1 MQHGRPPV
9 TRLER
14 QLDRVL
20 TAMERM
26 HFEEYLR
33 YVDDRKRQFS
43 VNFMAGIAR
52 GLGAAVGFSILGA
65 MAIVLL
71 QRLVTTHIPGIGGFL
86 ADVVRMVLDRI

>member
-1 MQHGRPPV
+1 MQDKRAQ

-20 TAMERM
+20 SSMERM

-33 YVDDRKRQFS
+33 YVDDRRRQFT
-43 VNFMAGIAR
+43 VNFIAGVAR

-65 MAIVLL
+65 MLIVIL
-71 QRLVTTHIPGIGGFL
+71 QRLVINNAGGIGSFL
-86 ADVVRMVLDRI
+86 REVLDRIQ